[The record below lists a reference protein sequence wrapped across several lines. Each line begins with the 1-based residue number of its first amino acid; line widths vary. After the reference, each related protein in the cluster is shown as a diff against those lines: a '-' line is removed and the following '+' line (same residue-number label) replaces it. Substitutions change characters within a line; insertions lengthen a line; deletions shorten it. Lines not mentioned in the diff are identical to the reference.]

1 MIHVF
6 LLDISLVHSLFCGA
20 VVRSQNYTLIP
31 AGVGISREGNN
42 VSFCPDTA
50 EFKCE
55 GVGVPVLLEWFIN
68 GGRIGS
74 YSFRDEDVGTFPLPV
89 AIMLSSSIMANITSV
104 NRINVFMINITSVLR
119 GKIQD
124 FNESSV
130 QCGSDIFHNVALHV
144 STRGM

>member
-1 MIHVF
+1 M
-6 LLDISLVHSLFCGA
+6 VHSLFCGA
-20 VVRSQNYTLIP
+20 VVRSLNYALIP
-31 AGVGISREGNN
+31 TGVGISREGNN

-55 GVGVPVLLEWFIN
+55 GVGVPVFLEWFIN
-68 GGRIGS
+68 GGRIGT
-74 YSFRDEDVGTFPLPV
+74 YSFRDEDVGSFPV
-89 AIMLSSSIMANITSV
+89 HVTIMQSSSIMAYITSA
-104 NRINVFMINITSVLR
+104 NRIGFFSINVTSVLR

-130 QCGSDIFHNVALHV
+130 QCGSDAFRSDALRV